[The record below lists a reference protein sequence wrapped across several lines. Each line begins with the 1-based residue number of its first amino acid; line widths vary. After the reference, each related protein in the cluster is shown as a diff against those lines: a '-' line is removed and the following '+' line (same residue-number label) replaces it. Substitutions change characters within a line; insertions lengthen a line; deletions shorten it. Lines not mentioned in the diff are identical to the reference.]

1 MNRNLIK
8 QIGNEWRENL
18 WLCIELLIVSVA
30 VWAICLMLFT
40 ALRPTFEE
48 KGYDITDVYRINI
61 NTITAE
67 SPEYVAP
74 QDETAEKAD
83 GLRAL
88 LARIRRSPYVE
99 LAGLSSNALPYQFS
113 YMGNQL
119 HFKGLP
125 DSIAYSGNLRKG
137 SPEIAR
143 ILRYRS
149 KEYTPKQLEE
159 LMRKNEWLI
168 SDAPKGYIAGNE
180 KLKIS
185 DAKSMVGQIVH
196 LGNPEDAHRIGGV
209 IASIKRNEYEYRGG
223 NIIAPL
229 DESIDANVSQAQE
242 IAVLV
247 KPGMGK
253 KFEDEFYSSPDMRRL
268 RNVYLTELTEM
279 QKARK
284 ANQRR
289 GDTQVRL
296 SVSGIV
302 FLLIIIFLGLLGTFW
317 FRIRQRTG
325 EIALRKTCGATSYDV
340 FRRIVSEGLLL
351 LLFISIPAL
360 ITDGLL
366 THYLMRDF
374 SFSMNDYQFSWIPA
388 IIAYLIALALLVIMI
403 VIGVWFP
410 ARQAMKIEPAIALKD
425 E

>member
-1 MNRNLIK
+1 
-8 QIGNEWRENL
+8 
-18 WLCIELLIVSVA
+18 
-30 VWAICLMLFT
+30 
-40 ALRPTFEE
+40 
-48 KGYDITDVYRINI
+48 
-61 NTITAE
+61 
-67 SPEYVAP
+67 
-74 QDETAEKAD
+74 
-83 GLRAL
+83 
-88 LARIRRSPYVE
+88 
-99 LAGLSSNALPYQFS
+99 
-113 YMGNQL
+113 
-119 HFKGLP
+119 
-125 DSIAYSGNLRKG
+125 
-137 SPEIAR
+137 
-143 ILRYRS
+143 
-149 KEYTPKQLEE
+149 
-159 LMRKNEWLI
+159 
-168 SDAPKGYIAGNE
+168 
-180 KLKIS
+180 
-185 DAKSMVGQIVH
+185 
-196 LGNPEDAHRIGGV
+196 
-209 IASIKRNEYEYRGG
+209 
-223 NIIAPL
+223 
-229 DESIDANVSQAQE
+229 
-242 IAVLV
+242 
-247 KPGMGK
+247 MGK

>member
-8 QIGNEWRENL
+8 QIGNEWRENM

-30 VWAICLMLFT
+30 VWAISLMLFT

-61 NTITAE
+61 NTIDTE

-74 QDETAEKAD
+74 QDATAEKAND
-83 GLRAL
+83 VRAL
-88 LARIRRSPYVE
+88 LSRIHRSPHVE

-125 DSIAYSGNLRKG
+125 DSIAYSGNVRQG
-137 SPEIAR
+137 SPEIAE

-149 KEYTPKQLEE
+149 KEYSPKQLEE
-159 LMRKNEWLI
+159 IMRKNEWLI
-168 SDAPKGYIAGNE
+168 SDAPKGYLAGDK
-180 KLKIS
+180 KLKITE
-185 DAKSMVGQIVH
+185 AKSLMGQIAH
-196 LGNPEDAHRIGGV
+196 FGNPEDARRIGGV
-209 IASIKRNEYEYRGG
+209 IAAIKRNEYEYKGG
-223 NIIAPL
+223 NIIVPI
-229 DESIDANVSQAQE
+229 DESIDNNVTQAQE
-242 IAVLV
+242 IAILV

-279 QKARK
+279 QQARK

-296 SVSGIV
+296 WVSGIV

-325 EIALRKTCGATSYDV
+325 EIALRKTCGATSSDV
-340 FRRIVSEGLLL
+340 FRRIISEGLLL

-360 ITDGLL
+360 IADGLL
-366 THYLMRDF
+366 AYYLMRDY
-374 SFSMNDYQFSWIPA
+374 SFSMTDYNFSWIPTLT
-388 IIAYLIALALLVIMI
+388 AYLISMALLVIMI
-403 VIGVWFP
+403 IIGVWFP